1 MGFVKLVRIKKIFVL
16 IDNLEYILCDLLR
29 VNGR

>member
-1 MGFVKLVRIKKIFVL
+1 MGVVKLIRIMKIFVL
-16 IDNLEYILCDLLR
+16 IDNLEHILCDLLR

>member
-1 MGFVKLVRIKKIFVL
+1 MGVVKLIRIMKIFVL